1 MQSSLLFSLI
11 LKMKFQWTY
20 RCNHWSVFNK
30 DCSEKRYSRI
40 KLFCSSGPN
49 SWKILCILASVLF
62 QKLTLSDSFR
72 STFKDFEQGFM
83 IAILS
88 GCFEYSKNHC
98 KNEPNDDCE
107 IYYQCNIK
115 TVKLLKRKKK
125 WDRPRD
131 LK

>member
-1 MQSSLLFSLI
+1 M
-11 LKMKFQWTY
+11 
-20 RCNHWSVFNK
+20 
-30 DCSEKRYSRI
+30 
-40 KLFCSSGPN
+40 
-49 SWKILCILASVLF
+49 ASVLF
-62 QKLTLSDSFR
+62 QKLTLSDPFR

-98 KNEPNDDCE
+98 KNEANDGCE

-125 WDRPRD
+125 MRQAERR
-131 LK
+131 KIKV